1 MIKNTKFYTNIK
13 IIISALLLLN
23 ILFIFN
29 INQFALTGTI
39 TENVVRMRRNPTT
52 DSEIIMNFD
61 VGDKLQIIEKTND
74 KWYKVQYK
82 EKVGYIYS
90 DFIKQDV
97 EGQNIQ
103 TTNNVVQKKEDT
115 KIEVKIDNKTTVE
128 DKKIDTMNVK
138 KIKINE
144 NISAV
149 YLPTYFSNK
158 TINIIKDVEYNYI
171 DEKGEWIKIE
181 DNNFNAGWIL
191 KKYVIYIDKR
201 GVCDLY
207 NIRSIYRGYK
217 GYISKYISF
226 YIFFIRYNYY
236 IYLPA

>member
-13 IIISALLLLN
+13 IIISALLILN

-97 EGQNIQ
+97 EVQNIQ

-138 KIKINE
+138 KIKVNE

-181 DNNFNAGWIL
+181 DNNFNSGWIL
-191 KKYVIYIDKR
+191 KKYVI
-201 GVCDLY
+201 
-207 NIRSIYRGYK
+207 
-217 GYISKYISF
+217 
-226 YIFFIRYNYY
+226 
-236 IYLPA
+236 

>member
-97 EGQNIQ
+97 EVQNIQ

-115 KIEVKIDNKTTVE
+115 KMEVKIDNKTTLE

-138 KIKINE
+138 KIKVNE

-181 DNNFNAGWIL
+181 DNNFNSGWIL
-191 KKYVIYIDKR
+191 KKYVI
-201 GVCDLY
+201 
-207 NIRSIYRGYK
+207 
-217 GYISKYISF
+217 
-226 YIFFIRYNYY
+226 
-236 IYLPA
+236 

>member
-13 IIISALLLLN
+13 IIISALLILN

-29 INQFALTGTI
+29 INQFALIGTI

-97 EGQNIQ
+97 EVQNIQ

-138 KIKINE
+138 KIKVNE

-181 DNNFNAGWIL
+181 DNNFNSGWIL
-191 KKYVIYIDKR
+191 KKYVI
-201 GVCDLY
+201 
-207 NIRSIYRGYK
+207 
-217 GYISKYISF
+217 
-226 YIFFIRYNYY
+226 
-236 IYLPA
+236 